1 MTFFVE
7 RDRLFDEDVLA
18 GIEGRSR
25 HFEMQKRRRQN
36 GDDVDSRVREQCAI
50 VRDIC
55 SVASR
60 AAIARRAASSMSAMA
75 TTLASG
81 SARNAARC
89 VSAA

>member
-50 VRDIC
+50 VREHLQ
-55 SVASR
+55 R
-60 AAIARRAASSMSAMA
+60 RIARCDRSSRRLVDVGDGDDPGVRQRA
-75 TTLASG
+75 
-81 SARNAARC
+81 
-89 VSAA
+89 